1 MKLNLIYISASS
13 ALLASAANAASISKR
28 DLEIQEN
35 QCDFVD
41 SRFFITPAKVSGDTA
56 SSYCSSLGGRLADVN
71 QQNSM
76 DLSAIVSK
84 CLGPDKS
91 VRIQTWDTNSFGTN
105 HLALTNGFQTAAG
118 SVNVA
123 AETEELYALC
133 QMVDT
138 EGIVELETA
147 DAVTAKTDAA
157 AAAAAAE
164 VESEISPEAVKAE
177 AEPEAVKA
185 EVVPAEESENTLAA
199 AGLEEKIQIPDMDL
213 SLDHNIAGSLD
224 SNVPGN

>member
-147 DAVTAKTDAA
+147 DA
-157 AAAAAAE
+157 
-164 VESEISPEAVKAE
+164 
-177 AEPEAVKA
+177 A